1 MIANTFN
8 NYFSSIGEK
17 VASSIAPTA
26 VSPQAYMDP
35 PQLSSLL
42 LHPVTT
48 DEIKKEI
55 SMLGPSKT
63 TGPFSIPIK
72 LLKIV
77 QDYLCKPLQK
87 LFNCSLTT
95 GTVPDKFK
103 LAHVIPVFKKGSQTC
118 VSSYRPISLLS
129 CFNRLLEKLM
139 YKRLF
144 NFLDNKKIL
153 FDNQFGFRTKHSTTQ
168 ATLLIIDKIQRAIE
182 ERNYSCGIFLDLSKA
197 FDSVDHSI
205 LLTKLEHYGIRG
217 LTLDW
222 FKSYLSNRSQIVCIG
237 NIKSDEQIIRCG
249 VPQGSFLGPI
259 LFLLYINDFKNSSD
273 LFEFHLFA
281 DDSNLFFA
289 HKSIIE
295 LEKLVNNQLSK
306 IYTWLSC
313 NKLSLNVDKT
323 NFVVFSPPQKKLT
336 YYLNL
341 CINDIPIDCKNN
353 VNYLGIK
360 LDSHLTF
367 KPHVHY
373 ITKKIKRSIGI
384 LSKLSHYVNSKI
396 LIQLYYSLIYPY
408 LTYGISVW
416 GNTYITTLKPL
427 YMLQK
432 RAVRIITFSAFDEHS
447 SPLFKQ
453 LAILRLTDL
462 VTLHF

>member
-1 MIANTFN
+1 MLIIIVRSCSCCINVNTIFESLYSKLTDVIDKHAPVKELSKKEIKFSSKPWITKGIKTSIKEKNRLFKKYLKTKSPYDRSKYKLFRNKLSKILCTSKKINYNKYFTNNSNNIKNIWKGIRELTSSKLITKNIPSKLIANSSEIKDARMIANTFN

-26 VSPQAYMDP
+26 VSPLAYMDP

-55 SMLGPSKT
+55 SMLDPSKT

-118 VSSYRPISLLS
+118 VSNYRPISLLS

-153 FDNQFGFRTKHSTTQ
+153 FDNQYGFRTKHSTTQ

-205 LLTKLEHYGIRG
+205 LLTLW
-217 LTLDW
+217 D
-222 FKSYLSNRSQIVCIG
+222 
-237 NIKSDEQIIRCG
+237 
-249 VPQGSFLGPI
+249 
-259 LFLLYINDFKNSSD
+259 
-273 LFEFHLFA
+273 
-281 DDSNLFFA
+281 
-289 HKSIIE
+289 
-295 LEKLVNNQLSK
+295 
-306 IYTWLSC
+306 
-313 NKLSLNVDKT
+313 
-323 NFVVFSPPQKKLT
+323 
-336 YYLNL
+336 
-341 CINDIPIDCKNN
+341 
-353 VNYLGIK
+353 
-360 LDSHLTF
+360 
-367 KPHVHY
+367 
-373 ITKKIKRSIGI
+373 
-384 LSKLSHYVNSKI
+384 
-396 LIQLYYSLIYPY
+396 
-408 LTYGISVW
+408 
-416 GNTYITTLKPL
+416 
-427 YMLQK
+427 
-432 RAVRIITFSAFDEHS
+432 
-447 SPLFKQ
+447 
-453 LAILRLTDL
+453 
-462 VTLHF
+462 